1 MLDHDTAGVFTDF
14 VRSVGPRLRQ
24 SLIAALGPETGREAA
39 AEALAW
45 AWEHWPKLEA
55 LDNPAGYLYRLG
67 RNRGTSS
74 LRRRPVF
81 AQPED
86 DATAD
91 DPWVEP
97 GLTAALARLSEMQRV
112 TVLLVH
118 GFGWTQREVAEHFD
132 IAAGTVQVH
141 VERGMA
147 RLRNDLKVELHA

>member
-1 MLDHDTAGVFTDF
+1 MLDHDTTGVFTEF
-14 VRSVGPRLRQ
+14 VREVGPKLRQ

-45 AWEHWPKLEA
+45 AWEHWPRLET

-74 LRRRPVF
+74 LRRKPVF
-81 AQPED
+81 TQPGD
-86 DATAD
+86 DVTAD
-91 DPWVEP
+91 TPWVEP

-118 GFGWTQREVAEHFD
+118 GFGWTQREVAAHFQV
-132 IAAGTVQVH
+132 AAGTVQVH

-147 RLRNDLKVELHA
+147 KLRDDLKVELHA